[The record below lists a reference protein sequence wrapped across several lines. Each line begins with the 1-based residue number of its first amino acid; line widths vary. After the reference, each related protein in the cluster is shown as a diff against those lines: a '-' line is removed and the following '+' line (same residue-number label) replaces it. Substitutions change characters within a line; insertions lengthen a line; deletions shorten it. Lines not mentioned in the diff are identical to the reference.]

1 MIGTI
6 TVYSPI
12 FIITSIVQR
21 IYNRKRVSE
30 FFQNESNDLLHMYEH
45 EHEVGGEEEEQ
56 QQQYHSSVFAD
67 ISNKVD
73 DEQET
78 LVEDI
83 YDAMNWKAS
92 HSSTFPTNKIRS

>member
-30 FFQNESNDLLHMYEH
+30 FSKMNQMIYYMYEH

-83 YDAMNWKAS
+83 YDAMNWKVS

>member
-1 MIGTI
+1 
-6 TVYSPI
+6 
-12 FIITSIVQR
+12 
-21 IYNRKRVSE
+21 
-30 FFQNESNDLLHMYEH
+30 MYEH

-83 YDAMNWKAS
+83 
-92 HSSTFPTNKIRS
+92 